1 MRTQSREEYR
11 TSETLRSSLP
21 LHFLAHQ
28 SKGFVNGRG
37 DMPITLFDTWSK
49 TCRASAYPGRPGK
62 LTGAFFCMP
71 ALSEAVSSTR
81 EIVLVFVCCAVKTD
95 VPEAAEETTGM
106 DAFPPEFPVLI

>member
-1 MRTQSREEYR
+1 
-11 TSETLRSSLP
+11 
-21 LHFLAHQ
+21 
-28 SKGFVNGRG
+28 
-37 DMPITLFDTWSK
+37 
-49 TCRASAYPGRPGK
+49 
-62 LTGAFFCMP
+62 MP